1 MFSAAWSAEH
11 EALLR
16 GGAPKPLPLG
26 PPVFDRRVFVA
37 AATEAP
43 PAAELPPSVVANT
56 AAAHAKAAALLSGL
70 TARAVARRVAK
81 AARDVALRP
90 SATFTVR
97 VTGAQLARMRAKG
110 AGLSAN
116 DVTVGLA
123 WALLRRCRA
132 RGPAGAPRLG
142 DGSEH
147 FLLQTVDLRR
157 YLPSLPAAYFGNS
170 AWAMQVTA
178 PAAAEGAPLPLAAG
192 CRASMAAFADS
203 VAIFDQAAAV
213 LRATPAGRDAAG
225 GDAASANQQ
234 KRGQTGDAL
243 KAALLPAFGDGMFSS
258 WVAPVMWTF
267 TFGAG
272 TPAWFHGGI
281 FPAAPW
287 YAPPD
292 RPLSPCFLPLTRC
305 AGASACWPRGPMRR
319 RPAPAATCC
328 CAERARA
335 PPPPPCAPRR
345 SACCSKWRGRSR
357 RPAPRSQTQ
366 RRWRRSRLRRRKAT
380 GPVALMGT
388 GGAP

>member
-16 GGAPKPLPLG
+16 GGAVKPLPLG

-43 PAAELPPSVVANT
+43 PASELPPSVVANT
-56 AAAHAKAAALLSGL
+56 AAAHAKASALLSGL
-70 TARAVARRVAK
+70 TARAVAHRVAK
-81 AARDVALRP
+81 AACDVALRP
-90 SATFTVR
+90 SASYTVR
-97 VTGAQLARMRAKG
+97 ITAAQLARARARG
-110 AGLSAN
+110 GGGLSAK

-132 RGPAGAPRLG
+132 RGPTGAPRLG
-142 DGSEH
+142 DGTEH

-178 PAAAEGAPLPLAAG
+178 PAAAAGAPLPLAAG
-192 CRASMAAFADS
+192 CRASMASFADS

-213 LRATPAGRDAAG
+213 LRAAPAAREAAASDAATSSQG
-225 GDAASANQQ
+225 NKQI
-234 KRGQTGDAL
+234 KRSLNNAGL

-272 TPAWFHGGI
+272 APAWFHGGI

-287 YAPPD
+287 HAPT
-292 RPLSPCFLPLTRC
+292 RLIATSFALSDGACVAAQGLLRAGRAARRVRARRRRRRAALRHMPARFRRRRARGGAARA
-305 AGASACWPRGPMRR
+305 AGAGWAGCRGNG
-319 RPAPAATCC
+319 
-328 CAERARA
+328 E
-335 PPPPPCAPRR
+335 
-345 SACCSKWRGRSR
+345 
-357 RPAPRSQTQ
+357 
-366 RRWRRSRLRRRKAT
+366 
-380 GPVALMGT
+380 
-388 GGAP
+388 

>member
-56 AAAHAKAAALLSGL
+56 AAAHAKTAELLSGL
-70 TARAVARRVAK
+70 TARVVAKRIAK

-90 SATFTVR
+90 NASFTIR
-97 VTGAQLARMRAKG
+97 VTAAQLARARARG
-110 AGLSAN
+110 GGGLSAN

-157 YLPSLPAAYFGNS
+157 YLPALPAAYFGNS

-178 PAAAEGAPLPLAAG
+178 PAAAAGAPLPLAAG
-192 CRASMAAFADS
+192 CRASMASFADS

-213 LRATPAGRDAAG
+213 LRCAPAGRAAAAG
-225 GDAASANQQ
+225 DDVAAKSS
-234 KRGQTGDAL
+234 KRGAGGAGL

-272 TPAWFHGGI
+272 APAWFHGGI

-287 YAPPD
+287 HAAPFIARNPPSF
-292 RPLSPCFLPLTRC
+292 RLTRLSPRG
-305 AGASACWPRGPMRR
+305 AGASACWPRGPTRA
-319 RPAPAATCC
+319 RPAAAATCC
-328 CAERARA
+328 SAARA
-335 PPPPPCAPRR
+335 PAALWRQCARR
-345 SACCSKWRGRSR
+345 HGAFCSTWRGRSR
-357 RPAPRSQTQ
+357 RRRRLKASPTQ
-366 RRWRRSRLRRRKAT
+366 RRWRKLRRRRE
-380 GPVALMGT
+380 
-388 GGAP
+388 